1 MVRLFACELHAILH
15 NRPFWAAAA
24 VLYGITALLP
34 AVIGQYNVLYFPL
47 LLCIAYCA
55 LVACPGVTLMSK
67 KLCSGV
73 PRIQAV
79 FCAQVIGVVIG
90 AALCTAGTVVAC
102 LIEKTLDSSQVM
114 VTFAAACALFSLA
127 VCLPY
132 VSKSD
137 ALSLGILAALFLVY
151 VLTQKVLFDMLIL
164 HPEVCLTVVVAAVG
178 INGIVNFRRSFD

>member
-1 MVRLFACELHAILH
+1 MARLFACELHAILH

-24 VLYGITALLP
+24 VLYGVTSLLP
-34 AVIGQYNVLYFPL
+34 AAVGQYNVLYFPL

-55 LVACPGVTLMSK
+55 LIACPGVALMSK
-67 KLCSGV
+67 KLCSGF
-73 PRIQAV
+73 PRVQVV
-79 FCAQVIGVVIG
+79 FCAQAVGVVVG
-90 AALCTAGTVVAC
+90 AALCTVGTVVAC

-114 VTFAAACALFSLA
+114 VTFAAACALFSIA

-132 VSKSD
+132 VSKSTVF
-137 ALSLGILAALFLVY
+137 SLGSLAALFLVY